1 MEANK
6 VSRLLLGSYR
16 LNYCILFSEPGEPV
30 HILSI
35 AVRGT
40 EDLDDNQMA
49 YLFGTFCK
57 TNREM
62 LTHHRIRRITFAAL
76 KKYFHL
82 K

>member
-1 MEANK
+1 MTYVN
-6 VSRLLLGSYR
+6 
-16 LNYCILFSEPGEPV
+16 CLFRIEPGEPV

-40 EDLDDNQMA
+40 EDMDDNQMA

-57 TNREM
+57 TNIAM

-76 KKYFHL
+76 KKYIVHNPNRNIN
-82 K
+82 